1 MILHIGNNI
10 VILKKDILAIL
21 NRETMEE
28 SEDNKNLISKLI
40 QDKKLKNKID
50 GEIKSYIILSKD
62 RELELYL
69 SNISSNTLLKRKVL

>member
-50 GEIKSYIILSKD
+50 GEIKSYIILAKD